1 MAKAKAKTGA
11 KAKAKDKWTAE
22 RVLGMARGFQAA
34 CVLMAGAELDVF
46 GVLAGGAKSA
56 AEGGMTAAELAKAIG
71 GDSRATA
78 MLADALTAMGL
89 LEKSEAGRYSLA
101 GGVADVLTERGAS
114 SALAMVRHSGNC
126 MRNWAQLAQVVRTG
140 RRAERQPSARGAAA
154 DLESFIEAM
163 QVVSRSAAGPL
174 VARIGPPP
182 FKHLLD
188 VGGGPATWT
197 IAFLRAAGPASR
209 ATLFDLP
216 DVLPIAEKH
225 LREAGLLGRVT
236 LAGGNFQADPAL
248 PAGADLAWVSAI
260 VHQNSRA
267 ENRDLFRKVHA
278 ALAAGGA
285 VLIRDVVMDESRTGP
300 ADGAMFAVNMLV
312 NTPGGGTFT
321 FRELSEDLAAAGFA
335 EAVLLVRDEGMCS
348 VVGARKP

>member
-1 MAKAKAKTGA
+1 MANTQANAKE
-11 KAKAKDKWTAE
+11 KWTAE
-22 RVLGMARGFQAA
+22 RVLGMARGFQPA

-46 GVLAGGAKSA
+46 GVLAGGAKDA
-56 AEGGMTAAELAKAIG
+56 AALAKAIG
-71 GDSRATA
+71 GDLRATI
-78 MLADALTAMGL
+78 MLADALTAMEL
-89 LEKSEAGRYSLA
+89 LEKSAAGQYSLA
-101 GGVADVLTERGAS
+101 EGVADVLTEQGPS
-114 SALAMVRHSGNC
+114 STLAMVQHHANC
-126 MRNWAQLAQVVRTG
+126 LRNWAQLANVVRTG
-140 RRAERQPSARGAAA
+140 RRAERAPSVRGAAG

-163 QVVSRSAAGPL
+163 QVVSRAAAGPL

-197 IAFLRAAGPASR
+197 IAFLRAGAPDSR

-225 LREAGLLGRVT
+225 LREAHLLDRVT
-236 LAGGNFQADPAL
+236 LAGGNFAADPAL

-260 VHQNSRA
+260 VHMNSRA

-278 ALAAGGA
+278 ALAPGGK
-285 VLIRDVVMDESRTGP
+285 VLIRDLVMDKSRTAP

-321 FRELSEDLAAAGFA
+321 FGELADDLAAAGFI
-335 EAVLLVRDEGMCS
+335 EPVLLNRDEGMCS
-348 VVGARKP
+348 VVQARKP

>member
-1 MAKAKAKTGA
+1 MAKQ
-11 KAKAKDKWTAE
+11 KWTAE
-22 RVLGMARGFQAA
+22 RVLGVTRGFQPA
-34 CVLMAGAELDVF
+34 CVLAAGADLDVF
-46 GVLAGGAKSA
+46 GVLAGPAKSA
-56 AEGGMTAAELAKAIG
+56 AGLAKAIG
-71 GDSRATA
+71 GDLRATA

-89 LEKSEAGRYSLA
+89 LEKSEAGQYSLA
-101 GGVADVLTERGAS
+101 DGVADVLCKQGAS
-114 SALAMVRHSGNC
+114 SALAMVQHHANC
-126 MRNWAQLAQVVRTG
+126 LRSWAQLATVVRTG
-140 RRAERQPSARGAAA
+140 RRAEREPSIRGAAA

-163 QVVSRSAAGPL
+163 QVVSRPAAGPL

-197 IAFLRAAGPASR
+197 IAFLQAGPAGSR
-209 ATLFDLP
+209 ATLLDLP

-236 LAGGNFQADPAL
+236 LAGGNFAVDPAL

-278 ALAAGGA
+278 ALAPGGK
-285 VLIRDVVMDESRTGP
+285 VLIRDLVMDESRTVP

-321 FRELSEDLAAAGFA
+321 FRELSEDLAAAGFTDP
-335 EAVLLVRDEGMCS
+335 VLLIRDEGMCS
-348 VVGARKP
+348 IVQARKP

>member
-22 RVLGMARGFQAA
+22 RVLGMARGFQPA

-56 AEGGMTAAELAKAIG
+56 AGLAEAIG

-89 LEKSEAGRYSLA
+89 LEKSAAGRYCLA
-101 GGVADVLTERGAS
+101 EGVAEVLTERGAA
-114 SALAMVRHSGNC
+114 SAVAMVRHNANC
-126 MRNWAQLAQVVRTG
+126 MRNWAQLAKVVRTG
-140 RRAERQPSARGAAA
+140 RRAERQPSVRGAAA

-163 QVVSRSAAGPL
+163 QVVSRQAAGSL

-197 IAFLRAAGPASR
+197 IEFLRSAGPASR

-236 LAGGNFQADPAL
+236 LAGGNFQTDPAL

-278 ALAAGGA
+278 ALAPGGA
-285 VLIRDVVMDESRTGP
+285 VLIRDVVMDESRTVP

-348 VVGARKP
+348 VVQARKP

>member
-1 MAKAKAKTGA
+1 
-11 KAKAKDKWTAE
+11 
-22 RVLGMARGFQAA
+22 
-34 CVLMAGAELDVF
+34 
-46 GVLAGGAKSA
+46 
-56 AEGGMTAAELAKAIG
+56 
-71 GDSRATA
+71 
-78 MLADALTAMGL
+78 MLADALTAMEL
-89 LEKSEAGRYSLA
+89 LEKSEAGQYSLA
-101 GGVADVLTERGAS
+101 DGVADVLTERGAS
-114 SALAMVRHSGNC
+114 SALAMVRHQANC
-126 MRNWAQLAQVVRTG
+126 LRNWAQLAKVVRTG
-140 RRAERQPSARGAAA
+140 RRAEREPSVRGAAA

-163 QVVSRSAAGPL
+163 EVVSRAAAGPL

-197 IAFLRAAGPASR
+197 IAFLRASGPACR

-225 LREAGLLGRVT
+225 LRQAGLLDRVT
-236 LAGGNFQADPAL
+236 LVGGSFETDPAL

-260 VHQNSRA
+260 VHMNSRA

-278 ALAAGGA
+278 ALVPGGK
-285 VLIRDVVMDESRTGP
+285 VLIRDLVMDESRTVP

-321 FRELSEDLAAAGFA
+321 LRELSEDLATAGFTDT
-335 EAVLLVRDEGMCS
+335 VLLNHDEGMCS
-348 VVGARKP
+348 VVQARKGGK

>member
-1 MAKAKAKTGA
+1 MAKE
-11 KAKAKDKWTAE
+11 KWTAQ
-22 RVLGMARGFQAA
+22 RVLGMARGFQPA
-34 CVLMAGAELDVF
+34 CVLTAGAELDVF
-46 GVLAGGAKSA
+46 GVLARGPKPAS
-56 AEGGMTAAELAKAIG
+56 ELAKAIS
-71 GDSRATA
+71 GDLRATT
-78 MLADALTAMGL
+78 MLADALTAMEL
-89 LEKSEAGRYSLA
+89 LEKSGDGQYSLA
-101 GGVADVLTERGAS
+101 EGVADVLTDQGAS
-114 SALAMVRHSGNC
+114 STAAMVRHSANC
-126 MRNWAQLAQVVRTG
+126 LRNWAQLAKVVRTG
-140 RRAERQPSARGAAA
+140 RRADREPSVRGPEA

-163 QVVSRSAAGPL
+163 QVVSRQAAGPL
-174 VARIGPPP
+174 VARIGPPS

-197 IAFLRAAGPASR
+197 IAFLQAAPANSR

-225 LREAGLLGRVT
+225 LREAGLLDRVT
-236 LAGGNFQADPAL
+236 LVGGNFNVDPAL

-278 ALAAGGA
+278 ALEPGSK
-285 VLIRDVVMDESRTGP
+285 VLIRDMVMDESHTSP

-321 FRELSEDLAAAGFA
+321 FRELAEDLAAAGFTDP
-335 EAVLLVRDEGMCS
+335 VLLNRDEGMCS
-348 VVGARKP
+348 VVQAHKGRK